1 MTAPVRTAILIS
13 GRGSNMDAL
22 IRASKTPHFPADI
35 KLVISNRPNAG
46 GLDRAKAH
54 KVPALCIDHKDYTSR
69 RAFETDVNT
78 KLVNAGI
85 DIICC
90 AGFMRVLSPY
100 FVSRWQ
106 GRLMNIHPSLLPKYK
121 GLHTHARVLAAG
133 DRYHGC
139 SVHWVTEELD
149 GGDVILQDRLKIK
162 ADDTAEN
169 LAQRLLPLEL
179 ALYPKALAKVAR
191 AYQHKAGN

>member
-69 RAFETDVNT
+69 RAFET
-78 KLVNAGI
+78 LILSRAG
-85 DIICC
+85 
-90 AGFMRVLSPY
+90 
-100 FVSRWQ
+100 
-106 GRLMNIHPSLLPKYK
+106 K
-121 GLHTHARVLAAG
+121 G
-133 DRYHGC
+133 D
-139 SVHWVTEELD
+139 
-149 GGDVILQDRLKIK
+149 
-162 ADDTAEN
+162 
-169 LAQRLLPLEL
+169 
-179 ALYPKALAKVAR
+179 
-191 AYQHKAGN
+191 